1 MDGCGKRLVEK
12 AILVIAQ
19 FRKQDVKV
27 NAYVRRAAHASCI
40 VLNAF
45 NPFANT
51 YLVVR
56 QVKAA
61 LMMSQLREN
70 LWSLKV

>member
-1 MDGCGKRLVEK
+1 MPTSGGLP
-12 AILVIAQ
+12 I
-19 FRKQDVKV
+19 
-27 NAYVRRAAHASCI
+27 ASCI